1 MAKVDEQLRS
11 LIPPLFES
19 ELEILESSILA
30 EGVRDPVVV
39 WEGQDVIVDGHNRH
53 AICEKHGLSYPTV
66 EMPFDD
72 RDAVIQ
78 WMCENQLGRRN
89 LTDAARS
96 DLRGKL
102 YRQLKK
108 REGRPEKLGHND
120 PVSGPT
126 DERVARREGV
136 SPKTVKRDAEYSEAL
151 DTLEE
156 LGVQRQ
162 EFTSGQRN
170 VRKNHVLE
178 LAKTAKEDPDLARDA
193 WQRVKV
199 EGPKAGSIKEAMRS
213 ARNERATHTV
223 KQTEDELVSIQLGD
237 FYTESSSIADESIDA
252 IITDPPYP
260 QEFLH
265 TWSQM
270 GEVAMRVLKPGG
282 WCIAYSGKLHL
293 DEVMVRLRD
302 EGLSFYW
309 QIVFQ
314 QTVQGVIH
322 PRKVNTTYKPILL
335 FQKPPITKPDSY
347 FQDTIRGG
355 GVEKQQHEWQQSVDG
370 FAWLIDKFTNVG
382 DRILEPFAG
391 GGTCLMAA
399 RDLSRYAIGFEIDE
413 AAHAS
418 ATQRLFGSEGS

>member
-1 MAKVDEQLRS
+1 MPFVDPQLRS
-11 LIPPLFES
+11 LIPALQAS
-19 ELEILESSILA
+19 EFDMLEASILA

-53 AICEKHGLSYPTV
+53 AICDKHGLVYPTV
-66 EMPFDD
+66 AMSFED

-102 YRQLKK
+102 YRQIRK
-108 REGRPEKLGHND
+108 REGRPEKRGQND
-120 PVSGPT
+120 HVTGRAN
-126 DERVARREGV
+126 ERVAQQEGV
-136 SPKTVKRDAEYSEAL
+136 SPKTVQRDAQYSEAL

-156 LGVQRQ
+156 LGVDRQ
-162 EFTSGQRN
+162 EFTSGKRN

-178 LAKTAKEDPDLARDA
+178 LAKTAQADPDLARDA
-193 WQRVKV
+193 WLRVSQQ
-199 EGPKAGSIKEAMRS
+199 GQTSGAIKAAIRD
-213 ARNERATHTV
+213 ARNDRASHV
-223 KQTEDELVSIQLGD
+223 VDQTKDELVTIHHGD
-237 FYTESSSIADESIDA
+237 FYSLSQDLEPGSVDA

-260 QEFLH
+260 AEFLPL
-265 TWSQM
+265 WSQL

-282 WCIAYSGKLHL
+282 WCIAYTGKQHL
-293 DEVMVRLRD
+293 DEVIVRLRD
-302 EGLSFYW
+302 EGLAYYW

-314 QTVQGVIH
+314 QTVHAVIH

-335 FQKPPITKPDSY
+335 FQKPPITRPDGY

-382 DRILEPFAG
+382 DTVLEPFAG
-391 GGTCLMAA
+391 GGTCLIAA
-399 RDLSRYAIGFEIDE
+399 RNLRRFCIGYEIDQASH
-413 AAHAS
+413 AAA
-418 ATQRLFGSEGS
+418 ADRLFGTQVA